1 MLLELLWSS
10 GKSSIVVC
18 LCRNYKIRSLANIL
32 TTEED
37 RVTKQLLTAR
47 VTMVSVS
54 SLSLRASRDFMFCLL
69 LFFYLRRET
78 ILLFL
83 VSYLKLI
90 ILFKQKYT

>member
-69 LFFYLRRET
+69 FFYLRRET
-78 ILLFL
+78 VLLFL